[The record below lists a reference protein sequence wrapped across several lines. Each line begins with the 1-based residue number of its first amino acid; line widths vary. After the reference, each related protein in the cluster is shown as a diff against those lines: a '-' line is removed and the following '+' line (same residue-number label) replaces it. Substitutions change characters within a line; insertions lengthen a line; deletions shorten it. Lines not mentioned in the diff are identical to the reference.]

1 MSRRPGAAGR
11 RRGLEACKTAIIV
24 LLTASAV
31 LLTLTAARYSGSGWD
46 GLEQLAA
53 RIAGQET
60 PPPRKAEEPSH
71 IDAALPLVVTVR
83 GSAGR
88 TSFQGDFAA
97 IDAAFERLGSHL
109 AAALDTAGNAQSIPE
124 SELIRAATGNSLCFF
139 YPGDIP
145 LQLLADWL
153 DANAAE
159 LGLSG
164 RDFVLVVR
172 DGTVQLLVGGQDG
185 CWRLETQADA
195 ASLADALD
203 DDPADGTLL
212 AAESADYGRL
222 DGLTLIDPS
231 VTALPAADAANP
243 WSDTFLTATA
253 ETLGFNP
260 YGDTTYQ
267 DRTGN
272 VYTET
277 DCTLRIDADCV
288 LSLRNQGLA
297 ERFSAASAASDDCVE
312 YLRALLVTLTSGL
325 ETDARLYCTGLTEDG
340 DVLRVEFSYF
350 LAGRPVRQPSGT
362 AVTASF
368 EDGVL
373 SELTFRIRAYTLRSG
388 ETLALLPAA
397 QIAAVAPEGQR
408 LVAGYAD
415 SGDTALTAGWLR
427 QDSQ

>member
-46 GLEQLAA
+46 GLEQLVA

-71 IDAALPLVVTVR
+71 IDAALPLAVTVR

-153 DANAAE
+153 DANAAG

-203 DDPADGTLL
+203 ERSRGRHAAGRGIFGLQPAR
-212 AAESADYGRL
+212 RL
-222 DGLTLIDPS
+222 DFDRP
-231 VTALPAADAANP
+231 V
-243 WSDTFLTATA
+243 
-253 ETLGFNP
+253 
-260 YGDTTYQ
+260 GD
-267 DRTGN
+267 G
-272 VYTET
+272 
-277 DCTLRIDADCV
+277 A
-288 LSLRNQGLA
+288 
-297 ERFSAASAASDDCVE
+297 
-312 YLRALLVTLTSGL
+312 
-325 ETDARLYCTGLTEDG
+325 
-340 DVLRVEFSYF
+340 
-350 LAGRPVRQPSGT
+350 AGRRRRQSLERYLPHRNGGD
-362 AVTASF
+362 A
-368 EDGVL
+368 GL
-373 SELTFRIRAYTLRSG
+373 QPLRRHHVPG
-388 ETLALLPAA
+388 PDRKRVYGNGLHPAH
-397 QIAAVAPEGQR
+397 
-408 LVAGYAD
+408 
-415 SGDTALTAGWLR
+415 
-427 QDSQ
+427 